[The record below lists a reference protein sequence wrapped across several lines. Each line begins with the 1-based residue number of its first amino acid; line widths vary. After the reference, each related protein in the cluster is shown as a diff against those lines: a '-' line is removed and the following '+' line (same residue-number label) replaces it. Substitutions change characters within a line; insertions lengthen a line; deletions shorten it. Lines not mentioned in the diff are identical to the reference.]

1 MVFKS
6 LKGLFGGGGDEPA
19 VTDVPAPLG
28 LRIGRAVSMDVMRLR
43 LESGRLAVA
52 IPSETLVI
60 SGHGTATLDGAG
72 VIHRFYDDSHTMLQV
87 LCVGGIT
94 DDCIREITLYVP
106 WDEVVPMTP
115 AEWARWDG
123 QGGRIG
129 SALFEAD
136 GFRFE
141 RVWGEPSTPWI
152 SPAEFVEE
160 VVTEDGERRS
170 IHQKVVPYRREVGGL
185 VETLMLAVER
195 DIASAD
201 RGSVTFMIGYGL
213 AKADVVPV

>member
-6 LKGLFGGGGDEPA
+6 LKGLFGGSAEP
-19 VTDVPAPLG
+19 TIPDVPAPLG
-28 LRIGRAVSMDVMRLR
+28 LRLGRAVSMDVMRLR
-43 LESGRLAVA
+43 LESGRLAVS

-72 VIHRFYDDSHTMLQV
+72 VIHRFYDDNHAMLQI
-87 LCVGGIT
+87 LCVGGVT

-106 WDEVVPMTP
+106 WDEVVPTTA
-115 AEWARWDG
+115 AEWATWDG
-123 QGGRIG
+123 EGGRIG

-136 GFRFE
+136 GFRFA

-160 VVTEDGERRS
+160 VVTDDGQRRS

-195 DIASAD
+195 DLASRD

>member
-6 LKGLFGGGGDEPA
+6 LKGLFGGGSTPEVP
-19 VTDVPAPLG
+19 DVPAPLG
-28 LRIGRAVSMDVMRLR
+28 LRVGRAVSMDVMRLR
-43 LESGRLAVA
+43 LETSRLAVA
-52 IPSETLVI
+52 IPSETMVI
-60 SGHGTATLDGAG
+60 TGHGTATLDGAG
-72 VIHRFYDDSHTMLQV
+72 QIHRFYDDSHTMLQI

-94 DDCIREITLYVP
+94 DDCIREVTLYVP
-106 WDEVVPMTP
+106 WDEVVPTT
-115 AEWARWDG
+115 ASEWARWDA
-123 QGGRIG
+123 QGGHIG

-160 VVTEDGERRS
+160 VVTEDGRKS

-195 DIASAD
+195 DLASQD

>member
-6 LKGLFGGGGDEPA
+6 LKGLFGGGSVPDAP
-19 VTDVPAPLG
+19 DVPAPLG

-43 LESGRLAVA
+43 LETSRLAVA
-52 IPSETLVI
+52 IPSETMVI

-72 VIHRFYDDSHTMLQV
+72 EIHRFYDDSNTMLQI
-87 LCVGGIT
+87 LCVGGIA
-94 DDCIREITLYVP
+94 DDCIREVTLYVP
-106 WDEVVPMTP
+106 WDEVVPAT
-115 AEWARWDG
+115 AGEWARWDG
-123 QGGRIG
+123 QGGQIG
-129 SALFEAD
+129 SAFFEAD
-136 GFRFE
+136 GFRYE

-160 VVTEDGERRS
+160 VVTEDGRKS

-195 DIASAD
+195 DLASQD